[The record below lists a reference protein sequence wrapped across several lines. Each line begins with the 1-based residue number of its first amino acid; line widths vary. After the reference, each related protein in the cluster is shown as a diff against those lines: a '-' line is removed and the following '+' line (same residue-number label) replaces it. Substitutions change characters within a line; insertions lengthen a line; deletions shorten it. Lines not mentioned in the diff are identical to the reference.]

1 MGPVSLESLEKV
13 LTPRRKGRAY
23 PVHSED
29 MIKVQ
34 LYGKKD
40 CHLCLVAKETLA
52 RVRAKIPFELQE
64 IDIESSMDLYAD
76 FRERIPVVF
85 IDGKRTFTH
94 RVNETRLVKI
104 LNNALATHETSERH
118 IVKSTIQNSVSG
130 FKSA

>member
-1 MGPVSLESLEKV
+1 VTLESLEKV
-13 LTPRRKGRAY
+13 LTLRRKGRAH

-34 LYGKKD
+34 LYGKQD
-40 CHLCLVAKETLA
+40 CHLCLVARETLF
-52 RVRAKIPFELQE
+52 RVREHVPFEFQE
-64 IDIESSMDLYAD
+64 IDIESGKDLYAD
-76 FRERIPVVF
+76 FREKIPVVF

-104 LNNALATHETSERH
+104 LNNALATHETSEPH

-130 FKSA
+130 FKSV

>member
-1 MGPVSLESLEKV
+1 MESL
-13 LTPRRKGRAY
+13 RRAFTLGRKDRARSF
-23 PVHSED
+23 HSED
-29 MIKVQ
+29 MIKVR

-40 CHLCLVAKETLA
+40 CHLCLVARETLF
-52 RVRAKIPFELQE
+52 RVREHIPFKFQE
-64 IDIESSMDLYAD
+64 IDIESGKDLYVD
-76 FRERIPVVF
+76 FREKIPVVF

-94 RVNETRLVKI
+94 RINETRLVKI